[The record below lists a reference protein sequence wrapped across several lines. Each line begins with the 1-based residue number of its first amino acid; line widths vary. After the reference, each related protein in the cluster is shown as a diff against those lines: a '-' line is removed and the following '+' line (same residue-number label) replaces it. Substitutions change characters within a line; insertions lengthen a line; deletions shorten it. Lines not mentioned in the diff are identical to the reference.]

1 MYHGLRVRCIGRAG
15 DLLMAHPIGLAHLS
29 AMELEPAALIDL
41 AADTGHASVALRL
54 HSAAAGTPVYPMVP
68 GSVETLAL
76 RDYAHSRGVAISE
89 IELVPITHNLAP
101 DTLRPLLQVA
111 KELGATGLIVTG
123 DIDDR
128 ALLIDRF
135 AAICKNA
142 AAHGLLVHLEFMRW
156 RAVGTLSDAREVV
169 AQSEQHNA
177 RILVDLL
184 HLARSGG
191 TAEELATLPPDLV
204 NLVQICDATAELQG
218 DIIAEAR
225 GGRLMPGQGALP
237 IPDMLSALRGTWNAA
252 LELPG
257 MGEGDARRTALA
269 EARAQVE
276 KLCR

>member
-1 MYHGLRVRCIGRAG
+1 
-15 DLLMAHPIGLAHLS
+15 MAHPIGLAHLS
-29 AMELEPAALIDL
+29 AIELEPTALIDL
-41 AADTGHASVALRL
+41 AAETGHASVALRL
-54 HSAAAGTPVYPMVP
+54 HSAAAGTPVYPMEP
-68 GSVETLAL
+68 GAVETRAL
-76 RDYAHSRGVAISE
+76 RDHAHTRGVSISE
-89 IELVPITHNLAP
+89 VELVPITRNLVP
-101 DTLRPLLQVA
+101 NTLRPLLQVA
-111 KELGATGLIVTG
+111 RELGATGLIVTG

-128 ALLIDRF
+128 TLLIERF
-135 AAICKNA
+135 TEICKNA

-169 AQSEQHNA
+169 ERSEQHNA

-191 TAEELATLPPDLV
+191 TAKELATLPPNMV

-225 GGRLMPGQGALP
+225 GGRLTPGQGALP

-257 MGEGDARRTALA
+257 LGEGDARRTALA
-269 EARAQVE
+269 EARAQTE
-276 KLCR
+276 QLCR